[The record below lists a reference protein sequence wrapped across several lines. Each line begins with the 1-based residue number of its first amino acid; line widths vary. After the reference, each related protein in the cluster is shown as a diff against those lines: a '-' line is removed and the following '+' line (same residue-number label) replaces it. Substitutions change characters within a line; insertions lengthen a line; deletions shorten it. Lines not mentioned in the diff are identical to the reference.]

1 MRLLLLFISL
11 TLAGGAAGQI
21 TGTLRTPAGQPV
33 SFANVVLLRA
43 KDSATVRTAMTD
55 SLGHYRLTPVA
66 RGSYFLRCSSIG
78 YRGWESPVFGLDST
92 RDMGVA
98 VMPEDK
104 QDLGAVV
111 VQGRPRPVEQTIEG
125 TIVHAESSILTK
137 GSSMLEVLERSPG
150 VQIDQHNNTIT
161 LNGKNGVTVMIN
173 GKTLQLPEDEVVNM
187 LASMPADNLDR
198 LELLTTPPAKYDAS
212 GNAGMINIVLKK
224 GHAPGTNGSFT
235 LGGGWG
241 GIGEKGNASAG
252 IDHNSGKID
261 WYGSYAFTHDRTGSN
276 FRAYGSQ
283 IVAALGGP
291 DDWTYR
297 STYRHT
303 DNNHSATAGLEARP
317 GHGFTVGAS
326 VTYNF
331 SGTSGFGH
339 NVTIY
344 TLPPDSVLSYD
355 GTGYGYSHWNNT
367 IVSLHAERTGHNGG
381 KLGVAADWIDYANN
395 RPTHVVGSFV
405 DSHGEAVGTT
415 TDSLFSP
422 AQLGFSTTGIRVGV
436 GKIDYSKPL
445 GDRWRFEAGV
455 KGTYTTS
462 SSRSGIESLING
474 SWVTS
479 LGSVDAIAMH
489 EGIGA
494 GYTSV
499 HAVLT
504 SGTTLDLGVRYEYS
518 RTRLADAGTGQVID
532 DRKLGVFFPNLLLS
546 QKLGEHSQLQ
556 LSYSKRITRPSY
568 KDLSSYLVYN
578 DPLSVISGNPLLRPT
593 ITNNLKLGYT
603 NNGYAFSMLLSRDDN
618 PIIGWA
624 ITAQPGSQLIYIR
637 PENLRFQNYLTF
649 EANLPFKVTRW
660 WEMSYDLIG
669 GWRRFGVGYLP
680 VPAEKTYFGFT
691 MNFRETFRLPAAF
704 TAELSGFYNGAD
716 YYGPFR
722 NEGYGSVNVG
732 LKKQLRGN
740 RGSVQFSAAD
750 VLESMNVVSKVGLVG
765 VDAFYSRSYMSW
777 NAESRQFPILKLTY
791 SRSFGSGQKTHNDE
805 GTSGEERARI
815 K

>member
-1 MRLLLLFISL
+1 MRLLVLLFSL
-11 TLAGGAAGQI
+11 ILAGSAAGQI

-33 SFANVVLLRA
+33 AFANVVLLRSL
-43 KDSATVRTAMTD
+43 DSATVRTTMTD
-55 SLGHYRLTPVA
+55 SLGRYSLAQVA
-66 RGSYFLRCSSIG
+66 PGSYFLRSSSIG
-78 YRGWESPVFGLDST
+78 YRAWHSPVFGLDSV

-98 VMPEDK
+98 VMPEEK
-104 QDLGAVV
+104 QQLGTVV

-137 GSSMLEVLERSPG
+137 GSSMLDVLERSPG
-150 VQIDQHNNTIT
+150 VQVDQHNNTIT
-161 LNGKNGVTVMIN
+161 LDGKNGVTVMIN

-224 GHAPGTNGSFT
+224 GRAPGTNGSFT

-241 GIGEKGNASAG
+241 GIGEKGNASVN
-252 IDHNSGKID
+252 IDHNTGKTS
-261 WYGSYAFTHDRTGSN
+261 WYGSYAYTHDKTGSD
-276 FRAYGSQ
+276 FHAYGSQ
-283 IVAALGGP
+283 IVAPLGGP
-291 DDWTYR
+291 DDWIYR
-297 STYRHT
+297 SAYRHT

-317 GHGFTVGAS
+317 GRGLTVGGS

-331 SGTSGFGH
+331 SSTSGFGH

-355 GTGYGYSHWNNT
+355 GIGYGYSHWNNA
-367 IVSLHAERTGHNGG
+367 ILSLDAEKTGHRGG

-395 RPTHVVGSFV
+395 RPTHVEGSFLTA
-405 DSHGEAVGTT
+405 HGEAVSTN

-422 AQLGFSTTGIRVGV
+422 AQLGFSTTRIRVGV
-436 GKIDYSKPL
+436 GKIDYTRSF

-462 SSRSGIESLING
+462 SSSSGIESLING
-474 SWVTS
+474 SWVPS

-504 SGTTLDLGVRYEYS
+504 PRTTLDLGVRYEYS
-518 RTRLADAGTGQVID
+518 RTRLTDAGDGQVID
-532 DRKLGVFFPNLLLS
+532 DRKLGVFFPNVLLS
-546 QKLGEHSQLQ
+546 EKLSDHSQLQ

-568 KDLSSYLVYN
+568 KDLSSYIVYN
-578 DPLSVISGNPLLRPT
+578 DPLSVLSGNPLLKPT

-603 NNGYAFSMLLSRDDN
+603 DEGYAFSVLLSRDDD

-637 PENLRFQNYLTF
+637 PENLAFQNYLTF
-649 EANLPFKVTRW
+649 EANLPFKVAPW

-669 GWRRFGVGYLP
+669 GWRRFRIDYLL
-680 VPAEKTYFGFT
+680 VSAGKTYWAFT

-704 TAELSGFYNGAD
+704 TAEVSGFYNGPD

-740 RGSVQFSAAD
+740 RGSLQFSATD
-750 VLESMNVVSKVGLVG
+750 VLGSMNVVSKVGMVG

-777 NAESRQFPILKLTY
+777 NAESRRFPILKLTY
-791 SRSFGSGQKTHNDE
+791 SRSFGSGQKTHHEE
-805 GTSGEERARI
+805 GSSGEERARI